1 MDRSKFYRAINLSK
15 AQTSRSLLRSQ
26 EATESSEANSIN
38 SFEDDLTEYSH
49 EDSTLYSAGQVPN
62 AGAEEFLAAIQPL
75 LDQLPIVIA
84 SSLGNE
90 LLSLFGI
97 WLGNRATYRQAPCDD
112 TPSSSNSQRPPE
124 NTPTNS
130 TGSVPKRLSDDGSG
144 FSNPS
149 GESGDGKRKRP
160 RNVSQTPS
168 GSTKKWACPYYQR
181 DPHSYCVVG
190 DFGDYRKC
198 SKSPGFSEVHRVK

>member
-1 MDRSKFYRAINLSK
+1 LFLG
-15 AQTSRSLLRSQ
+15 SQ
-26 EATESSEANSIN
+26 EITEASEANSVN

-49 EDSTLYSAGQVPN
+49 GDSAIYSAEQVQN
-62 AGAEEFLAAIQPL
+62 AGSEEFLVAIQPL
-75 LDQLPIVIA
+75 LDRLPVEIA

-97 WLGNRATYRQAPCDD
+97 WLGSRAPYHQTPCDG
-112 TPSSSNSQRPPE
+112 TPSSSTSQNPQR
-124 NTPTNS
+124 NTHTPTNS
-130 TGSVPKRLSDDGSG
+130 TGSVQKRLSDDGSG
-144 FSNPS
+144 YSDPS
-149 GESGDGKRKRP
+149 GNSGDGKRKRP

-168 GSTKKWACPYYQR
+168 GSTRKWACPYYQR

-198 SKSPGFSEVHRVK
+198 SRSPGFSEVHRVK

>member
-1 MDRSKFYRAINLSK
+1 M
-15 AQTSRSLLRSQ
+15 
-26 EATESSEANSIN
+26 TESSEANSIN

-49 EDSTLYSAGQVPN
+49 EESTLYSAGPAQD
-62 AGAEEFLAAIQPL
+62 AGSEEFLAAIQPL
-75 LDQLPIVIA
+75 LNKLPAEIA

-97 WLGNRATYRQAPCDD
+97 WLGNRLPYQQVPCDG
-112 TPSSSNSQRPPE
+112 TPSSSNSQNPHGNTP
-124 NTPTNS
+124 TPTNS

-144 FSNPS
+144 YSNPS
-149 GESGDGKRKRP
+149 GNSGDGKRKRP

-168 GSTKKWACPYYQR
+168 RSTRKWACPYYQR
-181 DPHSYCVVG
+181 DPHSYCVLG

-198 SKSPGFSEVHRVK
+198 SRSPGFREVHRVK